1 LPRMVLEPV
10 VMLLRKAGPAV
21 FEKTVLAAVALVK
34 VAVPWVLRYE
44 VTLLLVFS
52 ESQPRY

>member
-1 LPRMVLEPV
+1 MVLEPV

-21 FEKTVLAAVALVK
+21 FEKTVVAAVAVVK